1 MEFPKCEK
9 CDNLSTITVQS
20 SGHFCQDCF
29 LDYFR
34 QKFRRILGASKL
46 IRKGDVV
53 VLGFD
58 GSLASLAILDIL
70 QLLSKTDNSNP
81 KYQKKNRY
89 ESKVLH
95 IARPGLYR

>member
-1 MEFPKCEK
+1 MEIQKCEK
-9 CDNLSTITVQS
+9 CDLSSSITVQS
-20 SGHFCQDCF
+20 SGHFCRDCF

-46 IRKGDVV
+46 IRKGDLV

-58 GSLASLAILDIL
+58 GSLASRSILDIL
-70 QLLSKTDNSNP
+70 QLLSKTDDSNP

-95 IARPGLYR
+95 INRSGTER